1 MEIISKRDRIRSVK
15 IQYDRQ
21 YGGKPDGWLL
31 SDGTSPKEKSAAL
44 ALLNLE
50 VCAEEAVNE
59 IIGNDSWTAL
69 KCDECEDD
77 CDFLISLGESP
88 GQGERWANVCHA
100 CLMNALEMMDN
111 VLLSSL
117 AES

>member
-1 MEIISKRDRIRSVK
+1 MKIISKRDLIRRVK
-15 IQYDRQ
+15 IQYDLQ
-21 YGGKPDGWLL
+21 YGGKPDAWLL
-31 SDGTSPKEKSAAL
+31 SDGTSPKAKSAAL

-69 KCDECEDD
+69 KCDECGDD
-77 CDFLISLGESP
+77 CYFLIGFGESASQG
-88 GQGERWANVCHA
+88 GQWTKVCHA